1 MYDGLISSTG
11 SAAEPPPLLVPHFG
25 ATEFRRHAKRGFMRF
40 GAALALSIVA
50 IACAVVFPQHP
61 FVPGLAFGLT
71 CFVASLGLVEGV
83 RALSKARS
91 PQIPKGVPILVA
103 VFPILCGAFMTLLGA
118 ACAFFST
125 VQFSRGR
132 QLRRRGRILLPKVVP
147 LRTWLAKDAFENGPP
162 LVRTGIADQWRENGR
177 TEHASV
183 AACARLTL
191 DLMALG
197 APPRLI
203 KATQEDALDEI
214 RHTELCFSLA
224 RSLDGREMSP
234 GPFPEA
240 QASSRRSRVRIVAL
254 AQLAVDSLVDG
265 ALHEGLSAAV
275 IAKVAQRAS
284 FPEVRTMLM
293 GIARDEGRH
302 AAHGWDVVEWCLA
315 EGGDAVVS
323 ALRGAMLT
331 LPERTQH
338 RRPAAAMSGE
348 WESFGIHSQALE
360 DREFARIR
368 ASLQGHLA
376 ALLGEEMGRPAA

>member
-25 ATEFRRHAKRGFMRF
+25 ATEFRRHAKRAFMRF

-50 IACAVVFPQHP
+50 IAWVVVFPQHP
-61 FVPGLAFGLT
+61 FLPGLAFGLT

-162 LVRTGIADQWRENGR
+162 LVRAGIADQWRENGR

-234 GPFPEA
+234 GPFPET

-275 IAKVAQRAS
+275 IAKVARRAT
-284 FPEVRTMLM
+284 FPEIRTMLM
-293 GIARDEGRH
+293 GIARDEGGH

-315 EGGDAVVS
+315 EGGEAVAS

-331 LPERTQH
+331 LPERAKH
-338 RRPAAAMSGE
+338 RRPSAAMSGE
-348 WESFGIHSQALE
+348 WESFGIHGQALE
-360 DREFARIR
+360 DQEFARIR
-368 ASLQGHLA
+368 ASLQGRLA
-376 ALLGEEMGRPAA
+376 ALLGKEVGRPAA